1 MQDMSVDLARA
12 GILFAAESSTSVIL
26 SGIGR
31 ENGRIEKSQS
41 WRVFQQLDHAFEQT
55 TGTTAIDTAMVEA

>member
-1 MQDMSVDLARA
+1 MQDKSVDLARA

-55 TGTTAIDTAMVEA
+55 TGTAAVDAAMVEA